1 MKMSRAPKRLVREVT
16 QQVATPDTRLQEGDV
31 LFLSGAQDRAEVF
44 AGEYGLTV
52 LGDDETLNFYDIG
65 LAEIVLLQQSK
76 FVGRMLSESG
86 FRHKYG
92 VNVLAVRRN
101 NEYIRTNL
109 AELKLQQGDVLLLQ
123 GTWEQIGRLSDDE
136 EYWVVLG
143 QPVEQAASVTI
154 DYKAPLAAA
163 IMVLMIMLMVFDFI
177 PVAPVTAVL
186 LAAVLMILTGCFRS
200 VEAAYK
206 TIN

>member
-1 MKMSRAPKRLVREVT
+1 MSRAPKRLVREVT